1 MHTWFANLSL
11 RKKILLLIYSCI
23 FVVFS
28 CISAVLLIASE
39 QYMRDEVKNAYSV
52 TVHQIAAAFDHL
64 CSGSINMSIFFSID
78 PQVQMMF
85 RDANEGKTVHMPDNA
100 MRLMITYPDTLSVV
114 FYDKDGNVIDYV
126 ATEGSYGPI
135 DQTDNYPLNQILQ
148 GEKSYAWEF
157 IEASSDAF
165 MIRDNTSK
173 LCLWHSI
180 KDQNDYSVI
189 GAVAITANIEG
200 IGGMEEEEG
209 EAVIWIRHKGEII
222 YEWGTDNLPKGW
234 EESFTVAESEASGD
248 TIFSVDG
255 KQFGSVYEK
264 AKEEDFLIGVAYP
277 GKGFMMG
284 GNNIF
289 IFCLFALMVFLM
301 LLVPILFFGI
311 TVLVRPI
318 RRLTQF
324 MLQSTQESFNTK
336 EPLESQDEIGMMNR
350 MFNHMVE
357 ENNRQI
363 ETIYLL
369 ELQERQAELDNL
381 QSQINPHFLYNILD
395 TIHWSALR
403 NNNREIAD
411 MAYSLAQ
418 VFRLSLHRGER
429 KIPLEDEKKLVEY
442 YLQLQKMR
450 YKDRLEFKLEFSQD
464 TLELKVPK
472 LLLQPLVE
480 NAVIHGIGN
489 RSHTVHI
496 HVAVWWKEG
505 YLFLRVKDDGCG
517 IKPEKLR
524 CLLDDTIT
532 DTERDRKGS
541 RYALRNIQQRL
552 KLEYGEDYK
561 FSIESEWGQGTRVT
575 LIFPC

>member
-1 MHTWFANLSL
+1 
-11 RKKILLLIYSCI
+11 
-23 FVVFS
+23 
-28 CISAVLLIASE
+28 
-39 QYMRDEVKNAYSV
+39 
-52 TVHQIAAAFDHL
+52 
-64 CSGSINMSIFFSID
+64 
-78 PQVQMMF
+78 
-85 RDANEGKTVHMPDNA
+85 
-100 MRLMITYPDTLSVV
+100 
-114 FYDKDGNVIDYV
+114 
-126 ATEGSYGPI
+126 
-135 DQTDNYPLNQILQ
+135 
-148 GEKSYAWEF
+148 
-157 IEASSDAF
+157 
-165 MIRDNTSK
+165 
-173 LCLWHSI
+173 
-180 KDQNDYSVI
+180 
-189 GAVAITANIEG
+189 
-200 IGGMEEEEG
+200 
-209 EAVIWIRHKGEII
+209 
-222 YEWGTDNLPKGW
+222 
-234 EESFTVAESEASGD
+234 
-248 TIFSVDG
+248 
-255 KQFGSVYEK
+255 
-264 AKEEDFLIGVAYP
+264 
-277 GKGFMMG
+277 
-284 GNNIF
+284 
-289 IFCLFALMVFLM
+289 
-301 LLVPILFFGI
+301 
-311 TVLVRPI
+311 
-318 RRLTQF
+318 